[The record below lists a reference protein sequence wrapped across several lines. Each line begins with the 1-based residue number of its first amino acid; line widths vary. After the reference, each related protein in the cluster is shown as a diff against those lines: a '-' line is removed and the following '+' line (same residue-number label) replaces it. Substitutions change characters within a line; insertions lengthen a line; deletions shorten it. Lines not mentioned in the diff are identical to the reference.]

1 MFKQFFGYF
10 KNYKKYLYLS
20 AVFVILET
28 LFELIIPLIMA
39 DIIDIGVANKDRNY
53 ILIKGGL
60 MIICALLALGLG
72 ILDAETAAKP

>member
-1 MFKQFFGYF
+1 M
-10 KNYKKYLYLS
+10 
-20 AVFVILET
+20 FVILET

-60 MIICALLALGLG
+60 MIICALLSLGLG
-72 ILDAETAAKP
+72 LLYAKTAAKAGPNLAMNCSTISKDSRIFV

>member
-60 MIICALLALGLG
+60 YVRFCRLV
-72 ILDAETAAKP
+72 

>member
-60 MIICALLALGLG
+60 RLYVRFCRLV
-72 ILDAETAAKP
+72 